1 VKETIMSMFI
11 TVTQLGYT
19 DSEVY
24 GPFESLG
31 EAKEEVTD
39 GLIRG
44 LDGNET
50 RYTFYNMTNLSVE
63 EIGYVL
69 FNDECNY
76 SEEDLREDHF
86 SN

>member
-1 VKETIMSMFI
+1 MSIFI

-19 DSEVY
+19 DSEVF
-24 GPFESLG
+24 GPFESLV
-31 EAKEEVTD
+31 EAKEKVTD
-39 GLIRG
+39 GLTRG

-50 RYTFYNMTNLSVE
+50 RYTFYKMSNLSVG

-76 SEEDLREDHF
+76 NEDDLREDHF
-86 SN
+86 

>member
-1 VKETIMSMFI
+1 MSIFI

-31 EAKEEVTD
+31 EAKEKVTD
-39 GLIRG
+39 GLSRG

-50 RYTFYNMTNLSVE
+50 RYTFYKMSNLSVGE
-63 EIGYVL
+63 LGYVL
-69 FNDECNY
+69 FKEIRLSIVLVY
-76 SEEDLREDHF
+76 VFTIRLGYV
-86 SN
+86 

>member
-1 VKETIMSMFI
+1 MSIFI

-19 DSEVY
+19 DSDVR
-24 GPFESLG
+24 GPFKSLD
-31 EAKEEVTD
+31 EAKENVTD
-39 GLIRG
+39 GLTRG

-50 RYTFYNMTNLSVE
+50 RYTFYEISKLSVK

-76 SEEDLREDHF
+76 NEEDLREDHF
-86 SN
+86 TVSQ

>member
-1 VKETIMSMFI
+1 MSIFI

-24 GPFESLG
+24 GPFKSIG
-31 EAKEEVTD
+31 EAKEKVTD

-50 RYTFYNMTNLSVE
+50 RYTFYKMSNLSVGSVE
-63 EIGYVL
+63 ELGYVL
-69 FNDECNY
+69 FKDECNFD
-76 SEEDLREDHF
+76 EEDLREDHF
-86 SN
+86 IV